1 MKPQTIKSAT
11 QDRQATVEEIRG
23 AGSSAQDRVLE
34 LCRVEGNYCETD
46 SDIGGVIRYPAEEF
60 EFFAC
65 LSEMDENLVN

>member
-1 MKPQTIKSAT
+1 MKVHTMKGAT
-11 QDRQATVEEIRG
+11 QDRPATVEEIRG
-23 AGSSAQDRVLE
+23 AASSAQDRVLE

-46 SDIGGVIRYPAEEF
+46 SDIGGVIRYSAEEF